1 MKRTPIRVPKRTPSR
16 TPNRVFMESYM
27 RENIIKPKMSFPSQ
41 LLKKVDRLAKTAGMD
56 RSKYVCA
63 VIETK
68 MFADEMEAA
77 YGESK

>member
-1 MKRTPIRVPKRTPSR
+1 
-16 TPNRVFMESYM
+16 M